1 MSLLGRRVDL
11 VRRAGPTSSAAA
23 QVLLDDSAAADHNS
37 GQMYAIELSQSA
49 TADLVA
55 LRSFDR
61 ARVVAA
67 IEGELLQQPTSATRN
82 RKMLRELRP
91 AWEHVPPLWQLRVG
105 EFRVFYDVDEV
116 EHVVYVRRVIR
127 KGTKTTGEIV

>member
-1 MSLLGRRVDL
+1 MYTIELSK
-11 VRRAGPTSSAAA
+11 
-23 QVLLDDSAAADHNS
+23 SAAADL
-37 GQMYAIELSQSA
+37 I
-49 TADLVA
+49 V
-55 LRSFDR
+55 LRAFDR
-61 ARVVAA
+61 ARLVSE
-67 IEGELLQQPTSATRN
+67 IQGELSRHPTLSARH

-105 EFRVFYDVDEV
+105 EFRVFYDVDEA